1 MYSANIHFYIFF
13 PYIFFRKDIKIKGL
27 RHIDEVIH
35 DIIAEL
41 TNAKKEIDEVIHNR
55 TAERLIQRRL
65 IRGTDIGMACIC
77 IMRKWC
83 KTDAGNHFSNG
94 AKWISVMSTCL
105 KLDAGEMRS

>member
-1 MYSANIHFYIFF
+1 MNILKLDKNQLSCQIPHLLFL
-13 PYIFFRKDIKIKGL
+13 DQIK
-27 RHIDEVIH
+27 IDEVIH